1 MKPTAVRSTLVAS
14 ILALCAPAS
23 FAASGDSGWT
33 WTATPYIW
41 ATGIKADFA
50 DGAPVS
56 DPSPDFSDIIDKIDA
71 GFLGHLETQNDHWG
85 MYADIIYLGLAD
97 SRNRTNFKIDADLDS
112 TIFEVAGVWS
122 PGDTR
127 YQGFEAIAGIRYFDV
142 DLQLDADPV
151 NPALSG
157 RSTEFDKSFTDAL
170 IGARYT
176 VPLSD
181 KWALS
186 MRGDASFGD
195 TEGSWSASALL
206 RWKLGSGAMVFGY
219 RYLDVEF
226 KSVTDSFDLIL
237 YGPEIGYAFVW

>member
-1 MKPTAVRSTLVAS
+1 MKRTLVRSTLVAT

-23 FAASGDSGWT
+23 FAASDDSGWT

-41 ATGIKADFA
+41 ATSIKADFN
-50 DGAPVS
+50 DSAPVS
-56 DPSPDFSDIIDKIDA
+56 DPSPDFSDIMDKFDG
-71 GFLGHLETQNDHWG
+71 GFLGHLEAQSDRWG

-97 SRNRTNFKIDADLDS
+97 TRDRPNFSIDADLDS

-122 PGDTR
+122 PDETR
-127 YQGFEAIAGIRYFDV
+127 YQGFEVIGGIRYFDV
-142 DLQLDADPV
+142 ELKLDANPV
-151 NPALSG
+151 NPSLTG
-157 RSTEFDKSFTDAL
+157 RNTGFDKGFTDAL

-181 KWALS
+181 TWALS

-195 TEGSWSASALL
+195 TEGSWSASGLL
-206 RWKLGSGAMVFGY
+206 RWKLGSGALVFGY
-219 RYLDVEF
+219 RYLDVEL
-226 KSVTDSFDLIL
+226 KPGADSFDLTL

>member
-1 MKPTAVRSTLVAS
+1 MKPTAVRSTLVAT
-14 ILALCAPAS
+14 ILALCAPSS

-41 ATGIKADFA
+41 ATSIKADFN
-50 DGAPVS
+50 DSAPVS
-56 DPSPDFSDIIDKIDA
+56 DPSPDFSDIMDKFDG
-71 GFLGHLETQNDHWG
+71 GFLGHLEAQSDHWG
-85 MYADIIYLGLAD
+85 MYADVIYLGLAD
-97 SRNRTNFKIDADLDS
+97 TRDRPNFSIDADLDS

-122 PGDTR
+122 PDDTR
-127 YQGFEAIAGIRYFDV
+127 YQGFEVFAGIRYFDV
-142 DLQLDADPV
+142 ELKLDANPV
-151 NPALSG
+151 NPSLSG
-157 RSTEFDKSFTDAL
+157 RNTGFNKSFTDAL

-181 KWALS
+181 KWAMS

-206 RWKLGSGAMVFGY
+206 RREMGSGALVFGY
-219 RYLDVEF
+219 RYLNVEL
-226 KSVTDSFDLIL
+226 KPGADSFDLTL